1 MSEPDRTAEENPD
14 FHEARIAAFESRQAG
29 EMARLIERFHGQPLV
44 SPSIREVA
52 IDPNPAAID
61 FAHRLITGQ
70 VDLVIFLTG
79 VGFRKLLEIV
89 ERTVDRQRYLDALAD
104 VVTVARG
111 PKPVAAMKEV
121 GLTPTVRVPEPNTWR
136 ELLTTLDA
144 GTPIVNQTVAIQEYG
159 KPNPSLIAGLEARGA
174 SVISVPVYRWE
185 LPEDIL
191 PLLTNLHEIVS
202 GRVDAVMFTSAV
214 QVFNL
219 LECAE
224 RDQAVDALR
233 KQFGRMLVVS
243 VGPTTSDALR
253 DFGIRVDVEPE
264 HPKMGSMVMA
274 AARRISQLR
283 RAAAPR
289 IGVGNVFSIDLAGG
303 REKDRHSQAEAETSA
318 SARSGANPGANPGA
332 TAGASSR
339 PSATDE
345 TRPPWYDSLFMRA
358 CRREPNRVTP
368 VWLMRQAGRYMAE
381 YRAVRAKFSFLEL
394 CKNPALCSEV
404 MITAVQR
411 LGVDAAIIFSDLLPI
426 LEPLGFQLEFAAGD
440 GPVIHNPI
448 HEASDLRRVHEL
460 HDLGALDFVME
471 TVRQTRREL
480 PAGLPLIG
488 FSGAPFTLASYA
500 IEGGGSRNYL
510 KTKQLMHNDPGA
522 WNALMGLLSRAVVL
536 YLRGQINAGAQCV
549 QLFDSWVGCLGPGDY
564 RRFVQPHMRTIL
576 SGLPRDVPVIN
587 FATGNPCLLACQS
600 ESDDG
605 QAVIGIDWRIE
616 LDDAWNLLGHHRAI
630 QGNLDPAVLL
640 SSRDTIRQRVGEILR
655 QAGGRPGHIF
665 NLGHGILPSTN
676 VDHAIAA
683 VDAVHEWR
691 QTG

>member
-1 MSEPDRTAEENPD
+1 
-14 FHEARIAAFESRQAG
+14 
-29 EMARLIERFHGQPLV
+29 
-44 SPSIREVA
+44 
-52 IDPNPAAID
+52 
-61 FAHRLITGQ
+61 
-70 VDLVIFLTG
+70 
-79 VGFRKLLEIV
+79 
-89 ERTVDRQRYLDALAD
+89 
-104 VVTVARG
+104 
-111 PKPVAAMKEV
+111 MKEV

-144 GTPIVNQTVAIQEYG
+144 GTPILNQTVAIQEYG
-159 KPNPSLIAGLEARGA
+159 KPNPSLVAGLEARGG

-191 PLLTNLHEIVS
+191 PLLTNLQEIVN
-202 GRVDAVMFTSAV
+202 GRIDAVMFTSAA
-214 QVFNL
+214 QVINF

-224 RDQAVDALR
+224 RDQVVEALR
-233 KQFGRMLVVS
+233 KQLGRMLVVS

-253 DFGIRVDVEPE
+253 DLEIRVDVEPE

-289 IGVGNVFSIDLAGG
+289 MSVGNVLSVDLSAA
-303 REKDRHSQAEAETSA
+303 REKGIPSAATVGPGPSVSAESIAA
-318 SARSGANPGANPGA
+318 PGHD
-332 TAGASSR
+332 TAG
-339 PSATDE
+339 E
-345 TRPPWYDSLFMRA
+345 MRPPWYDSLFMRA
-358 CRREPNRVTP
+358 CRRQPNRVTP
-368 VWLMRQAGRYMAE
+368 IWLMRQAGRYMAE
-381 YRAVRAKFSFLEL
+381 YRAVRAKTSFLDL
-394 CKNPALCSEV
+394 CKNPSLCAEV
-404 MITAVQR
+404 MITAVKR

-440 GPVIHNPI
+440 GPVIHNPV
-448 HEASDLRRVHEL
+448 HEASDLDRVREL
-460 HDLGALDFVME
+460 HDLGALEFVME
-471 TVRQTRREL
+471 TVRQTRRDL

-510 KTKQLMHNDPGA
+510 KTKQLMYNDPGA

-536 YLRGQINAGAQCV
+536 YLRGQIDAGAQCV

-564 RRFVQPHMRTIL
+564 RKFVLPHMRTIL
-576 SGLPRDVPVIN
+576 SGLPRQVPVIN
-587 FATGNPCLLACQS
+587 FATGNPSLLPCLA
-600 ESDDG
+600 ESDHG
-605 QAVIGIDWRIE
+605 QAVIGLDWRIQ
-616 LDDAWNLLGHHRAI
+616 LDDAWKLLGHQRAI

-640 SSRDTIRQRVGEILR
+640 SSRDTIRQRVGEILT

-665 NLGHGILPSTN
+665 NLGHGILPNTN